1 MAYLVDTCVLIDHL
15 TGRLPAK
22 AQEKLERLLVTA
34 GVCTSAVVYH
44 ELLTGATT
52 AKARKTVE
60 QLLEA
65 WDIIPV
71 DAVIAAEGAQIR
83 RRWRE
88 RGRTIGMADSLIAA
102 TAKVR
107 NLVVVT
113 GNVKDFPDVATLDPR
128 I

>member
-1 MAYLVDTCVLIDHL
+1 M
-15 TGRLPAK
+15 
-22 AQEKLERLLVTA
+22 
-34 GVCTSAVVYH
+34 
-44 ELLTGATT
+44 
-52 AKARKTVE
+52 E

-71 DAVIAAEGAQIR
+71 DAVIAAEGAEIR

-107 NLVVVT
+107 NLVVVA
-113 GNVKDFPDVATLDPR
+113 GNVKDFPEVATLDPR
-128 I
+128 T